1 MCRPLFA
8 RWRALPVWIAI
19 LILALA
25 LPALAQT
32 DVTTSRISGTVKDA
46 DGGALP
52 GATVEAKNLDTGY
65 VATATSRSDGFFQ
78 LVNLPIGRYSVTAS
92 LSGFRPST
100 RPQVRLDIGSAP
112 SVDFK
117 LQLTSVAESITVSAE
132 ARAVEV
138 TNTTVGETVQTEQ
151 LKNLP
156 SSGRD
161 FKNLVL
167 LTPETRIESE
177 RGTLSVAG
185 ERGINTNVTVD
196 GVDYNNPFF
205 GGTVAGAEGR
215 APLSLSQESIKE
227 FSVITNGASVEF
239 GRSGGGF
246 VNVITKSGTNQFHGS
261 GFFYWQPQ
269 DLIADFANGTSPAN
283 QDKKQYGASL
293 GGPLLP
299 DKLFFFG
306 SYDRQDQNITIPL
319 STDLINQSA
328 AVYAKYPVLASPN
341 DYVQTKNGWVA
352 FGRMDW
358 QAASEH
364 RLMARVNYAKYDGDN
379 GTNSSPN
386 DTLPHNGIEG
396 MTSTQFVGTYSGQFG
411 ASLLN
416 DLNFNYN
423 NEDTPRADKSLNLPE
438 IQVGTFRYGEVSFLP
453 ITSTVKRYEV
463 ADTLTYLLQSHVF
476 KIGGDYNDTSVTQTF
491 KGNWRGVFVFNNTAD
506 LLAGKYFQYRQ
517 FGGVGGLTAD
527 QAGTVD
533 FGQKEYAGFIQ
544 DQWFFSPQ
552 LTMTL
557 GVRFEYL
564 NNPDLP
570 VLNYTPGTTGAY
582 PLNAQIPDVKN
593 QWSPRISLAYAPDP
607 KTAIRLAAGR
617 YWSRTPALLWS
628 QLFSSNGLKGTQYSS
643 RTNTAGLDPTDPG
656 CKVGTTSCF
665 DPLAPGWG
673 AAWTPVGVERVNL
686 SGIPAG
692 AAGQSIFTV
701 NPNFENPHSD
711 RITLGGEREVVSEI
725 TTTLN
730 FTYAKGYN
738 LERLTDAN
746 RALDG
751 TTSANGQPHYSST
764 RPNTFYSTNT
774 QYVSDAHAWYY
785 AVDFVALKRFSNNF
799 SANVTATWSQD
810 YDEDS
815 NERNFSGI
823 QAEDFNNLAAAYG
836 YSNRDQRW
844 RLSANG
850 VWLTP
855 LWGIN
860 LAGSTRFTTGSTY
873 TGRANFDFNNDGQS
887 GTDRPTLGCTSIG
900 GSATNYDCS
909 NGSHIS
915 RNSFRQPS
923 FYTVDLRIQKAFRIG
938 PGDFGLAV
946 DCFNCTNTGNKFV
959 SQTTF
964 GRVPGP
970 TVGNTTVP
978 NTSTPNAGFGNAN
991 NPGTPRTLQVSA
1003 RYDF

>member
-1 MCRPLFA
+1 MRGSTFA
-8 RWRALPVWIAI
+8 RWRAISTWAAV

-25 LPALAQT
+25 MPAFAQT
-32 DVTTSRISGTVKDA
+32 DVTTGRMSGTVNDA
-46 DGGALP
+46 DGGPLP
-52 GATVEAKNLDTGY
+52 GATVEVRNLDTGY
-65 VATATSRSDGFFQ
+65 VATATSRADGFYQ

-92 LSGFRPST
+92 LSGFRPAT
-100 RPQVRLDIGSAP
+100 RPEVRMDLGSAP
-112 SVDFK
+112 TVEFR
-117 LQLTSVAESITVSAE
+117 LQLTSVTESVTVTST

-138 TNTTVGETVQTEQ
+138 TNTAVGETIQTEQ

-177 RGTLSVAG
+177 RGTLSIAG

-196 GVDYNNPFF
+196 GVDFNNPFF
-205 GGTVAGAEGR
+205 GGTVGGAEGR

-227 FSVITNGASVEF
+227 FTVITNGASVEF

-246 VNVITKSGTNQFHGS
+246 VNVITKSGTNQLHGS
-261 GFFYWQPQ
+261 GFFYWQPKT
-269 DLIADFANGTSPAN
+269 LTAKFANGVAPAE

-293 GGPLLP
+293 GGPIAP

-306 SYDRQDQNITIPL
+306 SYDRQDQSLTVPIS
-319 STDLINQSA
+319 STVLDQSIFT
-328 AVYAKYPVLASPN
+328 KYPVLASADN
-341 DYVQTKNGWVA
+341 YVQTRNGWVA
-352 FGRMDW
+352 FGRMDY
-358 QAASEH
+358 QASSAH
-364 RLMARVNYAKYDGDN
+364 RFMGRINYAKYNGDN
-379 GTNSSPN
+379 GTNTSPN
-386 DTLPHNGIEG
+386 DTVPHNGVEG

-416 DLNFNYN
+416 DVNFNYN
-423 NEDTPRADKSLNLPE
+423 KEDTPRADKGLNLPE
-438 IQVGTFRYGEVSFLP
+438 IQVGSARYGEVSFLP
-453 ITSTVKRYEV
+453 ITSTVKRYEI
-463 ADTLTYLLQSHVF
+463 ADTVTFLLQSHVF
-476 KIGGDYNDTSVTQTF
+476 KIGGDYNDTSVTQDF

-517 FGGVGGLTAD
+517 FGGLGGLTAD

-544 DQWFFSPQ
+544 DQWFISPK
-552 LTMTL
+552 LTVTA

-564 NNPDLP
+564 DNPNAP
-570 VLNYTPGTTGAY
+570 VLNYTRGTTGAY
-582 PLNAQIPDVKN
+582 PLNAQVPDVKN
-593 QWSPRISLAYAPDP
+593 QWSPRLSMSYSPDP
-607 KTAIRLAAGR
+607 KTAVRLAAGR

-628 QLFSSNGLKGTQYSS
+628 QLFSSNGLKGVQYSS
-643 RTNTAGLDPTDPG
+643 TTNTAGLDPTDPN
-656 CKVGTTSCF
+656 CKVGTTSCY

-673 AAWTPVGVERVNL
+673 TKWVPTGVERVNL
-686 SGIPAG
+686 SVLQPGRAG
-692 AAGQSIFTV
+692 LPIFTV
-701 NPNFENPHSD
+701 DPSFTDPHTD
-711 RITLGGEREVVSEI
+711 RITLGFEREVVSEI
-725 TTTLN
+725 TTAMN

-746 RALDG
+746 RAYDG
-751 TTSANGQPHYSST
+751 TVSANGTPHYSST

-774 QYVSDAHAWYY
+774 QYVSDAHAKYY
-785 AVDFVALKRFSNNF
+785 AVDFVAQKRFSNNF
-799 SANVTATWSQD
+799 STNLSATWSQD
-810 YDEDS
+810 RDEDS

-823 QAEDFNNLAAAYG
+823 QAEDFNNLATAWG
-836 YSNRDQRW
+836 PSNRDQRW
-844 RLSANG
+844 RASLNA

-855 LWGIN
+855 WYGIGF
-860 LAGSTRFTTGSTY
+860 AGSGRFTTGSPY
-873 TGRANFDFNNDGQS
+873 TGRSNFDFNNDGQS
-887 GTDRPTLGCTSIG
+887 GTDRPTLGCVAVGT
-900 GSATNYDCS
+900 TFNCS
-909 NGSHIS
+909 NGTHIG

-923 FYTVDLRIQKAFRIG
+923 TYSVDVRLQKAFRIG

-959 SQTTF
+959 SQTTY
-964 GRVPGP
+964 GRIPLSTNP
-970 TVGNTTVP
+970 
-978 NTSTPNAGFGNAN
+978 SETPNAGFGNAS